1 MDDYIKPAYFWLSIA
16 LYISYFVAYIG
27 VYYVE
32 PSYIELLSRTI
43 RLLVCGFLVVRFH
56 PFRKTYAFQSDDAR
70 LIFASA
76 VLLLTDLGITQLIL
90 DNTVKKII

>member
-16 LYISYFVAYIG
+16 LYISYFAAYIG